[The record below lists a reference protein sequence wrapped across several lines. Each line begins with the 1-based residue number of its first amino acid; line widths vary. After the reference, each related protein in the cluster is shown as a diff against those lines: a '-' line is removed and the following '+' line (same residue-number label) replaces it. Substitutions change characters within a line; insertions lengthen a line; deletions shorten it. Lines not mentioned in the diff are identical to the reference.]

1 MKTSL
6 FYQYTFIL
14 SGGCPTLPVPAYG
27 TLIFNGSD
35 VHDSQP
41 EYHQNDTVQYQ
52 CAQGYTLVGDN
63 GDGEGVGASATCQS
77 DGQWSLV
84 NVTCSGKRLSEMYT
98 HSTTD

>member
-1 MKTSL
+1 M
-6 FYQYTFIL
+6 
-14 SGGCPTLPVPAYG
+14 LPVPAYG

-63 GDGEGVGASATCQS
+63 GEGVGTSAICQS

-84 NVTCSGKRLSEMYT
+84 NVTCRGKRLSEMYT